1 MQNKISSS
9 KKVLFGILL
18 IFSISSY
25 THSNECSFSLSP
37 WIDVSIDVTTC
48 DADTLGGSS
57 IFELDLDTIQGNI
70 VYSVL
75 GCPLCI
81 GCSCLEGIIGKDTLY
96 SLINLEIIKA
106 NDSIDFNDTNQVEK
120 VSYSPHD
127 YIPLFTPFAYKN
139 GDTLAVCWV
148 TNHNPPIS
156 IGGYGDP
163 KAGIIHCIS
172 RTDNISKIDYS
183 SINPGKPVSIHKEK
197 KRIRLKKT
205 DYKLYDLLG
214 RSAKN
219 PLRM

>member
-37 WIDVSIDVTTC
+37 WIAVSIDVTTC
-48 DADTLGGSS
+48 EADTLGESY
-57 IFELDLDTIQGNI
+57 IFEFDLDTIQGNI
-70 VYSVL
+70 VYGV
-75 GCPLCI
+75 I
-81 GCSCLEGIIGKDTLY
+81 GCLADPGATCIKGIISKDTLY
-96 SLINLEIIKA
+96 SLINLEKIKA
-106 NDSIDFNDTNQVEK
+106 NDSIDFNDTNQVEIF
-120 VSYSPHD
+120 SDSD
-127 YIPLFTPFAYKN
+127 DFIPLFTPFAYKK

-148 TNHNPPIS
+148 TNYDPPK
-156 IGGYGDP
+156 YNV
-163 KAGIIHCIS
+163 GIIHCIS

-183 SINPGKPVSIHKEK
+183 SINPGIPLSIHKEK
-197 KRIRLKKT
+197 KRIKLKNT
-205 DYKLYDLLG
+205 DYKWYDLLG

>member
-75 GCPLCI
+75 GCLADPAATCF
-81 GCSCLEGIIGKDTLY
+81 EGVIGKDTLY

-120 VSYSPHD
+120 VSYSHD
-127 YIPLFTPFAYKN
+127 YILLFTPFAYKN

-156 IGGYGDP
+156 IGGGP

>member
-18 IFSISSY
+18 ILSISTY
-25 THSNECSFSLSP
+25 THSNECSFELTR
-37 WIDVSIDVTTC
+37 WTAVSIDVTTC
-48 DADTLGGSS
+48 KADTLENLH
-57 IFELDLDTIQGNI
+57 IHAIDLDTIQGNI
-70 VYSVL
+70 VYGVF
-75 GCPLCI
+75 GCLADPAATCF
-81 GCSCLEGIIGKDTLY
+81 EGIIGKDTLY

-120 VSYSPHD
+120 VSYSHD
-127 YIPLFTPFAYKN
+127 DIPLFTPFAYKN

-156 IGGYGDP
+156 IGGGP

>member
-48 DADTLGGSS
+48 DADTLGGST

-70 VYSVL
+70 VYAVF
-75 GCPLCI
+75 GCLADPAATCF
-81 GCSCLEGIIGKDTLY
+81 EGIIGKDTLY
-96 SLINLEIIKA
+96 SLINLKIIKA
-106 NDSIDFNDTNQVEK
+106 NDSIDFNDTNQVEIF
-120 VSYSPHD
+120 SDSD
-127 YIPLFTPFAYKN
+127 YFIPLFTPFAYKN

-156 IGGYGDP
+156 IGGGP

>member
-1 MQNKISSS
+1 M
-9 KKVLFGILL
+9 LFGILL

-37 WIDVSIDVTTC
+37 WIAVSIDVTTC
-48 DADTLGGSS
+48 KADTVYGSS
-57 IFELDLDTIQGNI
+57 VYEIDVNAMQGNI
-70 VYSVL
+70 AYGET

-106 NDSIDFNDTNQVEK
+106 NDSIDFNDTNQVEIF
-120 VSYSPHD
+120 SDSD
-127 YIPLFTPFAYKN
+127 YFIPLFTPFAYKN

>member
-1 MQNKISSS
+1 MHLKSNTS
-9 KKVLFGILL
+9 KLYKYIILL
-18 IFSISSY
+18 MISMPAY
-25 THSNECSFSLSP
+25 LQSNECSFDLWP
-37 WIDVSIDVTTC
+37 WIAVSIDVTTC
-48 DADTLGGSS
+48 KADTVYGSS
-57 IFELDLDTIQGNI
+57 VYGIDVNAMQGNI
-70 VYSVL
+70 AYGEM

-81 GCSCLEGIIGKDTLY
+81 GCSCFEGIIGKDTLY

-106 NDSIDFNDTNQVEK
+106 NDSIDFNDTNQVEIF
-120 VSYSPHD
+120 SDSD
-127 YIPLFTPFAYKN
+127 YFIPLFTPFAYKN

>member
-1 MQNKISSS
+1 MHLKSNTS
-9 KKVLFGILL
+9 KLYKYIILL
-18 IFSISSY
+18 MISMPAY
-25 THSNECSFSLSP
+25 LQSNECSFDLWP

-75 GCPLCI
+75 DCPLCI

-106 NDSIDFNDTNQVEK
+106 NDSIDFNDTNQVEIF
-120 VSYSPHD
+120 SDSD
-127 YIPLFTPFAYKN
+127 YFIPLFTPFAYKN

-148 TNHNPPIS
+148 TNHNPAIS

>member
-37 WIDVSIDVTTC
+37 WIAVSIDVTTC
-48 DADTLGGSS
+48 KADTLENLH
-57 IFELDLDTIQGNI
+57 IHAIDLDTIQGNI
-70 VYSVL
+70 VYGEGH
-75 GCPLCI
+75 GCPLSKCLFC
-81 GCSCLEGIIGKDTLY
+81 GCGSSFFGKDTLY
-96 SLINLEIIKA
+96 GIFDLEVIKA

-120 VSYSPHD
+120 VSNLHD

-156 IGGYGDP
+156 IGGGP